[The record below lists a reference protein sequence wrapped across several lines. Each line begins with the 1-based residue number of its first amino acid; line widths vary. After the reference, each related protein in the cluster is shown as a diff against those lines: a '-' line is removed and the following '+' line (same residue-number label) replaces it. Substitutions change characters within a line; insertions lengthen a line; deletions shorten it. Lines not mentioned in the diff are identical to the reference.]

1 MSDYRGPGV
10 YIEEIPSPPPS
21 VEPVETAIPAFIGFT
36 EKGPTEPTRLGS
48 MSEYRQSF
56 GGPDNDIGR
65 FTVVD
70 DESIESPGIPSTP
83 RYRLYYHLEMFF
95 ANGGGDCY
103 IVSAGNY
110 DGAIDNRRLEDA
122 LNRLADEDEPTLI
135 LFPDAY
141 EDPYDLYK
149 KALAQCADLKNRFLI
164 CDVKQQEDEADPIR
178 SSAEEFRKGIGS
190 DNLMFGAAYYPDLET
205 TLSHRYEE
213 DEIGVVVKGNR
224 EIQILRHSE
233 ETIQADDEKAKESLY
248 HAEGGDYQS
257 AYKQIKA
264 EIASVRLTLPSG
276 GAIAGVYARVDRSTG
291 VWKAPANVSLN
302 RVSAPE
308 VQIGDK
314 EQGDLNAPPSGK
326 SINAI
331 RSFTG
336 KGVLVWGARTLAG
349 NDNEWR
355 YIPVR
360 RLVSMVEASITNAL
374 GRLAHEPN
382 NAETWET
389 VKAMV
394 QNFLTRL
401 WESGALR
408 GTTADEAFYVKVGL
422 GETMSAEQ
430 ILEGRLIVEIGMA
443 ALRPA
448 EFIVSRISQEM
459 REI

>member
-1 MSDYRGPGV
+1 VVGDDGT
-10 YIEEIPSPPPS
+10 IESPEIPSS
-21 VEPVETAIPAFIGFT
+21 
-36 EKGPTEPTRLGS
+36 PT
-48 MSEYRQSF
+48 
-56 GGPDNDIGR
+56 
-65 FTVVD
+65 
-70 DESIESPGIPSTP
+70 
-83 RYRLYYHLEMFF
+83 YRLYHQLEMFI
-95 ANGGGDCY
+95 ANGGGDFY
-103 IVSAGNY
+103 IVSVGDY
-110 DGAIDNRRLEDA
+110 GGAIDNRRMEDG
-122 LNRLADEDEPTLI
+122 LNRLTDEDEPTLI

-149 KALAQCADLKNRFLI
+149 KALAQCADQKNRFLI
-164 CDVKQQEDEADPIR
+164 CDVQQQEDEADPIG
-178 SSAEEFRKGIGS
+178 SSAEEFRNGIGS
-190 DNLMFGAAYYPDLET
+190 DHLMFGAAYYPDLET
-205 TLSHRYEE
+205 TLSHRYDE
-213 DEIGVVVKGNR
+213 DEIGVMVKGTR
-224 EIQILRHSE
+224 EIQVLRHSE
-233 ETIQADDEKAKESLY
+233 ETIQADAEKAKESLY
-248 HAEGGDYQS
+248 HAEGGNYHG

-264 EIASVRLTLPSG
+264 EIASVRLSLPPG

-308 VQIGDK
+308 IQIDDA
-314 EQGDLNAPPSGK
+314 EQRDLNAPPSGK

-336 KGVLVWGARTLAG
+336 RGVLVWGARTLAG

-360 RLVSMVEASITNAL
+360 RLMSMVEASITNAL

-382 NAETWET
+382 NAGTWET
-389 VKAMV
+389 VNAMV
-394 QNFLTRL
+394 QNFLTSL
-401 WESGALR
+401 WGSGALR

-448 EFIVSRISQEM
+448 EFIVSRLSQEM
-459 REI
+459 KES